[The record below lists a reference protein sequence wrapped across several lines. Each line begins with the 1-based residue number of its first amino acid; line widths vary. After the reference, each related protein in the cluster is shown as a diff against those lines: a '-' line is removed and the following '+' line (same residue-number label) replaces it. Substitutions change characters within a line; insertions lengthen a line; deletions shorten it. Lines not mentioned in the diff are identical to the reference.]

1 MSSLTAFI
9 TGLNSGKVRTGEKTV
24 RCAVNE
30 VISYAFRAIYD
41 ELIDLQNDVNS
52 GHFSNQEIYDRIQEI
67 LDEL

>member
-1 MSSLTAFI
+1 MSSLAAFI
-9 TGLNSGKVRTGEKTV
+9 TGLNSGKVQTEKKTV
-24 RCAVNE
+24 ECTVNE

-41 ELIDLQNDVNS
+41 ELSDLQNDVNS

>member
-41 ELIDLQNDVNS
+41 ELIDLQK
-52 GHFSNQEIYDRIQEI
+52 
-67 LDEL
+67 